1 MEIALQVVINGL
13 AQGCIYALVALG
25 FVLIYKTTGVIN
37 LAQGEM
43 MMAGAYIYY
52 ALLTTLRLPFPV
64 AFVATLLAAG
74 ILGALIERLIMHR
87 LVGEPV
93 FVLLMV
99 TAGLAVLIRAGIGMI
114 FSHETFTVPTP
125 LAGQSYA
132 IGAATITAVEGG
144 ACLVTLFLT
153 AVLFVFFRLTR
164 IGIAMRAVAQ
174 NRYAAQLMGVSVRRM
189 FTFTWALAAIA
200 AAVGGMLLADIT
212 SLHTNMGFIGLRA
225 MPAAVLGGL
234 TSIPG
239 ALVGGLIIGLVE
251 HLIGVS
257 LGSGFKEVSAYV
269 VLLAVLLLRPAGLFG
284 TVETKRV

>member
-1 MEIALQVVINGL
+1 MISGL
-13 AQGCIYALVALG
+13 AQGCIYSLVALG

-52 ALLTTLRLPFPV
+52 TLLTALELPFPV
-64 AFVATLLAAG
+64 AFVTTLLAAG

-99 TAGLAVLIRAGIGMI
+99 TAGLAVVIRAGVGMI
-114 FSHETFTVPTP
+114 FSHNIFPVPTP
-125 LAGQSYA
+125 LAGRSYA
-132 IGAATITAVEGG
+132 LGDVTIAAVKGW
-144 ACLVTLFLT
+144 ACLVTLVLT
-153 AVLFVFFRLTR
+153 TVLFAFFRITR
-164 IGIAMRAVAQ
+164 LGIAMRAVAQ

-189 FTFTWALAAIA
+189 FTFTWALAAIV

-212 SLHTNMGFIGLRA
+212 YLHTNMGFIGLRA

-239 ALVGGLIIGLVE
+239 VLVGGLIIGLVE
-251 HLIGVS
+251 SLIGVS
-257 LGSGFKEVSAYV
+257 LGGGLKEVSAYV
-269 VLLAVLLLRPAGLFG
+269 VLLAVLLLRPSGLFG
-284 TVETKRV
+284 TAETKRV

>member
-52 ALLTTLRLPFPV
+52 ALLKMPGLPFPV
-64 AFVATLLAAG
+64 AIVATLLAAG

-99 TAGLAVLIRAGIGMI
+99 TAGLAVVIRAGIGMI
-114 FSHETFTVPTP
+114 FGHDTFPVPTP
-125 LAGQSYA
+125 LAGRSFA
-132 IGAATITAVEGG
+132 LGEVTITAVKGW
-144 ACLVTLFLT
+144 ACLVTLVLT
-153 AVLFVFFRLTR
+153 AVLFAFFRMTR
-164 IGIAMRAVAQ
+164 LGIAMRAVAQ

-189 FTFTWALAAIA
+189 FTFTWALAAMT

-212 SLHTNMGFIGLRA
+212 YLHTNMGFIGLNA
-225 MPAAVLGGL
+225 IPAAVLGGL

-239 ALVGGLIIGLVE
+239 ALVGGLIVGLVE
-251 HLIGVS
+251 NLVGVS
-257 LGSGFKEVSAYV
+257 LGSGLKEVSAYV

-284 TVETKRV
+284 TAENKRV